1 MVTSRPIY
9 YTVPY
14 VMLILSRVHMLSLR
28 CGSMSLSLTQAHRLL
43 LKPGSFDGETR
54 RDFDLELELEFE
66 AVRLVTERGVS
77 VAKAAAAKV
86 DRCR

>member
-1 MVTSRPIY
+1 
-9 YTVPY
+9 
-14 VMLILSRVHMLSLR
+14 MLSLR

-43 LKPGSFDGETR
+43 LKLGSFDGETR
-54 RDFDLELELEFE
+54 RDFDLDLELELEFE